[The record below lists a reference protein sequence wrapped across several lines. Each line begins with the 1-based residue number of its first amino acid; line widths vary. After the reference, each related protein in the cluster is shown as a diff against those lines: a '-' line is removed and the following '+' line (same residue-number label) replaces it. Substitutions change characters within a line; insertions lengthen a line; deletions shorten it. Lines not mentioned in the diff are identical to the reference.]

1 MATPRLVIQQLAARV
16 QLLQPV
22 HRNSSHVRRTGCF
35 TKVEPA
41 LMNDVMRLM
50 PDVLARLPDFSVMYA
65 PDEIML
71 YVWVKQQMPFDL

>member
-1 MATPRLVIQQLAARV
+1 
-16 QLLQPV
+16 
-22 HRNSSHVRRTGCF
+22 
-35 TKVEPA
+35 
-41 LMNDVMRLM
+41 MNDVMRLM